1 MIKTLTKASVTIGV
15 LLLFVYFAWIYIIPK
30 LSEHEQKGKDIR
42 VVQRVVDGDTFVME
56 GGERVR
62 LLGIDTPEK
71 FQSNKLD
78 NDVERSGMDKKTV
91 QKLGELA
98 SDYVKKLVEGKKV
111 ILVPE
116 QNYEDKDKYGRL
128 LRYVY
133 LEDGTLVNKKIVE
146 DGYANAYRRFPIS
159 KLDEFIQAE
168 KEARENGKGLWG
180 NIEGLKQLEPESVKK
195 DKKDTNEKES
205 EPNSKVRDTKPK
217 KKK

>member
-1 MIKTLTKASVTIGV
+1 MIKTFTKATFTIGV
-15 LLLFVYFAWIYIIPK
+15 LLLFAYFAWIYIIPK

-42 VVQRVVDGDTFVME
+42 LVQRVVDGDTFVLE

-71 FQSNKLD
+71 FQSQKLD
-78 NDVERSGMDKKTV
+78 KDVERSGMDKKTI

-98 SDYVKKLVEGKKV
+98 SEYVKKLVEGKKV

-128 LRYVY
+128 LRYIY
-133 LEDGTLVNKKIVE
+133 LEDGTFVNKKIVE
-146 DGYANAYRRFPIS
+146 DGYANAYRQFPVS

-168 KEARENGKGLWG
+168 KEARDNKRGLWG
-180 NIEGLKQLEPESVKK
+180 DIEGLKQLEPNDVKK
-195 DKKDTNEKES
+195 DNLISNDKKLRKDNKVK
-205 EPNSKVRDTKPK
+205 PNKSK
-217 KKK
+217 KK